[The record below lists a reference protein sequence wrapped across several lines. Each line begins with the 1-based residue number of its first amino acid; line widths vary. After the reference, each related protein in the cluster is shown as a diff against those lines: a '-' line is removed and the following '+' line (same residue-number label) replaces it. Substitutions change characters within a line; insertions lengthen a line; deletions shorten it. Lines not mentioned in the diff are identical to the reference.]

1 MWTPD
6 RAGTSKSIGLDE
18 PQVRRWHSWY
28 RHVTLVM
35 LAHAILTVIAA
46 RERDH
51 HTTADQTLIRLTL
64 NEIRRLFTKLITNTV
79 HPISHWL
86 AWSHWRRNTKHAPGP
101 ATTAAAPAN
110 PSTSIYITNPG
121 CRTRTRSPTPPRSTP
136 NVWPAQL
143 AFPLQCFPRRGHID

>member
-28 RHVTLVM
+28 GHVTLVM

-51 HTTADQTLIRLTL
+51 HTTADQTLIPLTL

-86 AWSHWRRNTKHAPGP
+86 AWSHWRRQHQARARTSHHRRRTQPIHQP
-101 ATTAAAPAN
+101 A
-110 PSTSIYITNPG
+110 ST
-121 CRTRTRSPTPPRSTP
+121 
-136 NVWPAQL
+136 
-143 AFPLQCFPRRGHID
+143 

>member
-101 ATTAAAPAN
+101 ATTAAAP
-110 PSTSIYITNPG
+110 SQSINQHLHNEPG
-121 CRTRTRSPTPPRSTP
+121 LPY
-136 NVWPAQL
+136 
-143 AFPLQCFPRRGHID
+143 